1 MVTVAGE
8 VSLIS
13 CFPGFQRPSH
23 PMLHVGV
30 VSKSQV
36 PKIEIGGHSQL
47 PSGGTRHSLDYCT
60 DSYVE
65 TAIGFGYFET
75 LISRGDKAEIDKEKQ
90 RLQALNSYIETVGEM
105 SPFVF
110 LDMAEETIDLLDRIS
125 QALPDQNQA
134 MSELMKAFNTQAIS
148 DSIIY
153 HFRLLASSWLKGNRE
168 AYADF
173 ITSDRGINGYC
184 ETTIQQHNREI
195 EHLGLTLLVNVLL
208 KPAGFVLEVA
218 YLDRSPGVLVNTF
231 RFPEEANGQD
241 PSALGSMIHLLFRP
255 DHYDILYPATAE
267 IEVHRVETTFQG
279 GFIPGSVGISGYS
292 GLGALSLI
300 PGFGAPP
307 EGLSAPTGSPLTS
320 YSSSSPG
327 SSASWMHS
335 LPETPQQQ
343 AQQIPTA
350 PVPVSAPAPALV
362 PQTHP
367 LRFSEYCQLREYT
380 DNDTWHEPAFQSST
394 FRNSHFN
401 TAHYNNP
408 NFQPEEYRPGCD
420 ESDVPARG
428 PGRKRGSVS
437 KGERD
442 RKIWQVG
449 MVCWQ
454 NDRPLVIYNPEPS
467 V

>member
-1 MVTVAGE
+1 M
-8 VSLIS
+8 
-13 CFPGFQRPSH
+13 R
-23 PMLHVGV
+23 
-30 VSKSQV
+30 
-36 PKIEIGGHSQL
+36 
-47 PSGGTRHSLDYCT
+47 YCT
-60 DSYVE
+60 DSQVE

-75 LISRGDKAEIDKEKQ
+75 LISRGDKAQIESEKQ

-125 QALPDQNQA
+125 QALPDQDQA
-134 MSELMKAFNTQAIS
+134 MSELMKAFNTQETS

-168 AYADF
+168 AYAAF
-173 ITSDRGINGYC
+173 VTSDRGIDGYC

-255 DHYDILYPATAE
+255 DHYDILYPARTE
-267 IEVHRVETTFQG
+267 IQVHRVDTTFQAG
-279 GFIPGSVGISGYS
+279 YVPNNVGLSGYS
-292 GLGALSLI
+292 DSGLGVLSLI

-307 EGLSAPTGSPLTS
+307 EGLPPLVDAITGSPLTS

-327 SSASWMHS
+327 STWMPS
-335 LPETPQQQ
+335 PFPETPRQQTQQTQQ
-343 AQQIPTA
+343 APTA
-350 PVPVSAPAPALV
+350 PVPVAAPVLV

-367 LRFSEYCQLREYT
+367 LRFSEYCQLPEYV
-380 DNDTWHEPAFQSST
+380 DNDTWREPTFQSST
-394 FRNSHFN
+394 FKNSHFN
-401 TAHYNNP
+401 VAHYNNP

-420 ESDVPARG
+420 ESDVPTKG

-437 KGERD
+437 KNERD
-442 RKIWQVG
+442 RKIWQV
-449 MVCWQ
+449 MCWE
-454 NDRPLVIYNPEPS
+454 NDRPLVLYNSDPS